1 LEKTHFKIY
10 AGSTQ
15 NLTYSAKIW
24 SNSCKRRGREE
35 REGGEDER
43 RNMIRKR
50 GRRTWRGE
58 TEKYKGN

>member
-1 LEKTHFKIY
+1 LKKTHFKIY
-10 AGSTQ
+10 VGSTQ

-24 SNSCKRRGREE
+24 SNSCKRRRREE

-43 RNMIRKR
+43 RKIGKR
-50 GRRTWRGE
+50 GNEHGGE